1 MAGKV
6 SRLRGCAWALTVA
19 TLPSCGGTAPPTAWS
34 GDSGSAGRDAASE
47 AGDVASD
54 AAADDGPSD
63 DSYEAIPPCGN
74 PCPIAEPAVG
84 DSCNFGAACEY
95 GKSPFVPCNRV
106 FSCISGRAAVVQNFI
121 SDASVCTTGLSARLS
136 RIPRDRQAWRVL
148 RNGGGSPM
156 RLRGCRMRLHSR
168 KRGPGGVGLLGKQRG
183 RRGELS
189 RPSRPAGYSML
200 LGQRIL
206 PAALEWRLRN
216 LFGLRKPVGASSSLI
231 DLPAARARD
240 EGR

>member
-34 GDSGSAGRDAASE
+34 GDSGGAGRDAA

-106 FSCISGRAAVVQNFI
+106 FSCLSGRAAIVQNFI
-121 SDASVCTTGLSARLS
+121 SDASVCTSGLS
-136 RIPRDRQAWRVL
+136 
-148 RNGGGSPM
+148 
-156 RLRGCRMRLHSR
+156 RGCPASR
-168 KRGPGGVGLLGKQRG
+168 ATVKPGASCGMAAGLQCVYADAECDCIQQNEGPAAWVCSGSSAGGVASCPVPRAMLGTPCSSVNESCQQ
-183 RRGELS
+183 LS
-189 RPSRPAGYSML
+189 SGVYETCLACGNLWGPARP
-200 LGQRIL
+200 
-206 PAALEWRLRN
+206 
-216 LFGLRKPVGASSSLI
+216 
-231 DLPAARARD
+231 
-240 EGR
+240 